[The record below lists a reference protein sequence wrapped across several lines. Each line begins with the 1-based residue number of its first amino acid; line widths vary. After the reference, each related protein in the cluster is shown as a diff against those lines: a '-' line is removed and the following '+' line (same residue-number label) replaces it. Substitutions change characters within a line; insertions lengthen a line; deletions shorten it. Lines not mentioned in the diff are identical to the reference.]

1 VANTTRRSFLTGTG
15 KGLAAG
21 LAGTRKST
29 ERRGDPGETR
39 SPGLLPGDPHDLPAK
54 DQRLKVRTLDTPRVP
69 PQLDSRTK
77 WEARAARLR
86 EQVLAAAGL
95 WPLPKRTPL
104 RVQIFDRI
112 EEQDFS
118 VEKVYFESYSR
129 FYCTGNLFRPREGG
143 HKPPFPGILCPHGH
157 WNYGRLEH
165 SPADE
170 NGCSV
175 PQRCVN
181 FARQG
186 YVSFAYDMVGRNDS
200 FQVPHDYG
208 RDQKAPWGL
217 APESMRLHLWGVS
230 LLGLQLW
237 NSIRALDFLSLLPD
251 VDPQRIAVTGASG
264 GGTQTFLLTAV
275 DERVKVA
282 APVNMISHF
291 MQGGCLCE
299 NAPNLRIDTDNMEI
313 GALAAPRPLL
323 LVSTTGDWTRDS
335 ERIEY
340 PAIAAIYG
348 LLGAR
353 DHVAHE
359 QFHYLHNYNRASR
372 AAVSRFFARSFSK
385 EPGETALGQAEEK
398 GGFSL
403 TPDRLLVFSRRLP
416 PADAVDARQLMD
428 NLVASARAQL
438 EAARPQR
445 SERLEAYRKQ
455 FGPVFRAALMAESP
469 SPDELRWWPA
479 NDLVQRSARQ
489 KGNGERL
496 ILSRAS
502 VGDRIPAEVV
512 NPRRGVQTAAL
523 IVNPDGARAALGTA
537 ESPAPM
543 AAELRKRGCLL
554 FSIDAFQT
562 GEARDAARKIE
573 ADFFTTYNRT
583 DDLQR
588 VQDLLTAVTYLRLAW
603 RPQRI
608 VVIGEGLAG
617 LWCLLARPFFSTPC
631 AVAADVARFDSGRDE
646 AYLDKLHIPLLRRA
660 GDFQTA
666 AMLAAPWPLILHDV
680 GSLFSTEAFTQ
691 AFAFQAASARLR
703 ISSTELPPA
712 EIAAWLLTCW
722 EGG

>member
-1 VANTTRRSFLTGTG
+1 
-15 KGLAAG
+15 LAAG
-21 LAGTRKST
+21 LAGAGKATGKK
-29 ERRGDPGETR
+29 GDPDDAR
-39 SPGLLPGDPHDLPAK
+39 SPELLPSDPRDLPAK
-54 DQRLKVRTLDTPRVP
+54 DQRLSVRTLETPRVP
-69 PQLDSRTK
+69 AQFDSRTK

-104 RVQIFDRI
+104 RVQIFDRV

-118 VEKVYFESYSR
+118 VEKVYFESYPQ
-129 FYCTGNLFRPREGG
+129 FYCTGNLFRPRGG
-143 HKPPFPGILCPHGH
+143 SHKPPFPGILCPHGH
-157 WNYGRLEH
+157 WTYGRLEH
-165 SPADE
+165 SPGDE

-175 PQRCVN
+175 PQRCLN

-208 RDQKAPWGL
+208 YDGKAPWGL
-217 APESMRLHLWGVS
+217 SPECMRLHLWGVS

-237 NSIRALDFLSLLPD
+237 NSIRAIDFLSALPD

-299 NAPNLRIDTDNMEI
+299 NGPNLRIDTDNMEI
-313 GALAAPRPLL
+313 GALAAPRSLL
-323 LVSTTGDWTRDS
+323 LVSATGDWTRDS

-359 QFHYLHNYNRASR
+359 QFPYLHNYNRASR
-372 AAVSRFFARSFSK
+372 AAVSRFFARWLSK
-385 EPGETALGQAEEK
+385 EPGESASGQAEEK

-403 TPDRLLVFSRRLP
+403 APDRLLVFSRRLP
-416 PADAVDARQLMD
+416 PTDAVDAKQLMD
-428 NLVASARAQL
+428 NLVASARTQL
-438 EAARPQR
+438 EAARPER
-445 SERLEAYRKQ
+445 SEGLETYRKQ

-469 SPDELRWWPA
+469 SPEELRWWPA
-479 NDLVQRSARQ
+479 NGLVQRSARQ
-489 KGNGERL
+489 KGNGERV

-512 NPRRGVQTAAL
+512 NSRRGVQTAAL
-523 IVNPDGARAALGTA
+523 IVNPDGVRAALGTA
-537 ESPAPM
+537 DSPAPL
-543 AAELRKRGCLL
+543 AQELARRGCLL
-554 FSIDAFQT
+554 LSIDTFQT
-562 GEARDAARKIE
+562 GEARDAARK
-573 ADFFTTYNRT
+573 AAGSYYTTYNRT
-583 DDLQR
+583 DDMQR
-588 VQDLLTAVTYLRLAW
+588 VQDLLTALTYLKLAW
-603 RPQRI
+603 KPHRI
-608 VVIGEGLAG
+608 VLVGEGLAG
-617 LWCLLARPFFSTPC
+617 LWCVLARPFFSTPC

-666 AMLAAPWPLILHDV
+666 AMLAAPWPLLLHNA
-680 GSLFSTEAFTQ
+680 GSLFATEAFTQ
-691 AFAFQAASARLR
+691 AFTLQAVTARLR
-703 ISSTELPPA
+703 VSGTELPPA
-712 EIAAWLLTCW
+712 EIAAWLQTCW